1 MHRLI
6 TRLSLRFRILPFA
19 SGYFVFNACG
29 ILFVFVFSKYFMKKK
44 ILVTDDDSG
53 VQDIF
58 KLIFERAGYEVIVY
72 GEAHSIF
79 QNKFTRPDLFLLDK
93 QLSGQDGLEVCQ
105 FLKSQSDTKDI
116 PVIIISATPG
126 ISKMAMDAGA
136 DDFLEKPFQMK
147 ELLKLV
153 AKWI

>member
-1 MHRLI
+1 M
-6 TRLSLRFRILPFA
+6 
-19 SGYFVFNACG
+19 
-29 ILFVFVFSKYFMKKK
+29 KKKK
-44 ILVTDDDSG
+44 ILITDDDTG
-53 VQDIF
+53 VQDVF
-58 KLIFERAGYEVIVY
+58 KLIFERAGYEVAVY
-72 GEAHSIF
+72 GEALSIF

-153 AKWI
+153 DKWI

>member
-1 MHRLI
+1 M
-6 TRLSLRFRILPFA
+6 
-19 SGYFVFNACG
+19 
-29 ILFVFVFSKYFMKKK
+29 KKKK
-44 ILVTDDDSG
+44 ILITDDDSG

-58 KLIFERAGYEVIVY
+58 KLIFERAGYEVAVY
-72 GEAHSIF
+72 GEAFSIF
-79 QNKFTRPDLFLLDK
+79 QNKFTTPDLFLLDK

-105 FLKSQSDTKDI
+105 FLKSQSVTKDI
-116 PVIIISATPG
+116 PVIIVSATPG
-126 ISKMAMDAGA
+126 ISKMALDAGA